1 MPVGL
6 NSPTESEFHIS
17 YFILLSC
24 PTENLKAH
32 WIVPMPVYIYAIL
45 LKIKKSRAV
54 MLHTCVTK
62 LTAVSTIQVGML
74 SVHVSFVSLL
84 AQP

>member
-1 MPVGL
+1 
-6 NSPTESEFHIS
+6 
-17 YFILLSC
+17 
-24 PTENLKAH
+24 
-32 WIVPMPVYIYAIL
+32 MPVYIYAIL